1 LRRFWSSERKSQ
13 PEKLLGVAAK
23 RAKDRARVFI
33 RNTIMTGATYPDLAG
48 QSVVITG
55 GGTGIGA
62 AIVSAFA
69 QQKAKVA
76 FIDIAEKPSK
86 ALAASLVKDGGDVL
100 FIKSDLTDIEALRKA
115 IAKART
121 AHGPVT
127 VLINNAAHDERHAT
141 PDVTPEYFDQRIA
154 VNLKH
159 VFFAAQAVLPDMQA
173 AGRGSIVNFSSVS
186 WMASMGGM
194 PIYTAA
200 KSAMLGL
207 TRSLAR
213 DYGPFNIRVN
223 AVAPGWIRT
232 ERQEKLWITPEGEQM
247 MLNAQCLKRW
257 LMPDEVARM
266 MLFLASG
273 EASAITSQHLVVD
286 GGWV

>member
-1 LRRFWSSERKSQ
+1 M
-13 PEKLLGVAAK
+13 A
-23 RAKDRARVFI
+23 
-33 RNTIMTGATYPDLAG
+33 GAIYPDLAG
-48 QSVVITG
+48 QSVVVTG

-62 AIVSAFA
+62 AIVEAFA
-69 QQKAKVA
+69 RQKAKVA
-76 FIDIAEKPSK
+76 FIDIAEDPSN
-86 ALAASLVKDGGDVL
+86 ALAMALSKEGCSVQFLKT
-100 FIKSDLTDIEALRKA
+100 DLTRTDDLRDA
-115 IAKART
+115 IAEARK

-127 VLINNAAHDERHAT
+127 VLINNAAHDERHAAE
-141 PDVTPEYFDQRIA
+141 DVTPEYFDARIA

-159 VFFAAQAVLPDMQA
+159 VFFAAQAVLPDMKA
-173 AGRGSIVNFSSVS
+173 AGKGSIVNFSSIS

-194 PIYTAA
+194 PIYTAT

-213 DYGPFNIRVN
+213 DFGPFNIRVN
-223 AVAPGWIRT
+223 AIAPGWIRT
-232 ERQEKLWITPEGEQM
+232 ERQEKLWITLEGEQT

-266 MLFLASG
+266 ALFLASS
-273 EASAITSQHLVVD
+273 EASACTSQHYVVD